1 MYVEGVENVGER
13 EGWPPVWCGET
24 GNLAIY
30 SFQGGGDIDNLPV
43 GHQLTETVETEKA
56 EVSSHSVPKVVK
68 LHNMKSQRVYCHV
81 FHVLIV
87 LVRYFF
93 FHSFSFFF
101 KF

>member
-1 MYVEGVENVGER
+1 MYVEGGENVGER

-30 SFQGGGDIDNLPV
+30 SFQGGRDIDNLPV
-43 GHQLTETVETEKA
+43 GHQLTVTVETEKA

-68 LHNMKSQRVYCHV
+68 LHSMKNQRVYCHV

-93 FHSFSFFF
+93 FHSFNLL
-101 KF
+101 K

>member
-1 MYVEGVENVGER
+1 MYVEGGENVGER

-30 SFQGGGDIDNLPV
+30 SFQDGGDIDNLPV

-56 EVSSHSVPKVVK
+56 EVSSHSVHKDVK
-68 LHNMKSQRVYCHV
+68 LHSMKSQRVYCHV

-87 LVRYFF
+87 LDLE
-93 FHSFSFFF
+93 SS
-101 KF
+101 

>member
-1 MYVEGVENVGER
+1 MYVEGGENVGER

-43 GHQLTETVETEKA
+43 GHQLTVTVETEKA
-56 EVSSHSVPKVVK
+56 EVSSHSVHKVVK
-68 LHNMKSQRVYCHV
+68 LHSMKSQRVYCHV

-93 FHSFSFFF
+93 FHSFNLL
-101 KF
+101 K